1 MYRKTSAALSVVLAL
16 TAACTPGRQP
26 VASVPAPAAAP
37 VPGPAAPEPS
47 PVLAVD
53 SAAWEDSG
61 AQPAP
66 AAPSSLWGMDLLGSA
81 QYDLPMQ
88 VNDRV
93 RMEME
98 FLLFQRREVVG
109 RWMREADRYDEFVR
123 DVFASYG
130 IPRDLHHLGMVESG
144 YRPTVRSHAGAV
156 GMWQF
161 MPATGRGMGLR
172 IDTLVD
178 ERMDPVRSTHAAA
191 RHLRDLHRRFR
202 GDWSLAAAAYN
213 AGEGRINRGL
223 GRFGARDF
231 WELAERGDLARETR
245 QYVPRLYAVTI
256 IAKDPTRFGYPAPDR
271 DLRRFA
277 YDSVRVDLATPLS
290 VLAQVGSLPLG
301 ELQELN
307 PHLFR
312 QVAPRNYWVWVPLGQ
327 GAPLQQA
334 FLASEFRQRGGY
346 GWYRVR
352 DGESLARLA
361 ELSGVPEDR
370 IRAMNLS
377 ANLDALRPGDR
388 VRLFADA
395 VRVLDARPV
404 ERVARRGPRVLGDPA
419 PGTERA
425 APERRSESADA
436 RGESESSSS
445 RSGASSSG
453 QREREG
459 SSASSTRRSE
469 GSSSSQAARSGE
481 RSSSSASER
490 RSEGSSA
497 TSGRSA
503 STSGARTEEARGSS
517 SSGSSSSRSGSTSGR
532 SSSPEGSGSSSTRSG
547 SASGRSTSSSE
558 GSSSSSTR
566 NGSASG
572 RSSASSEGSS
582 SSSTRNGNASGRSS
596 SSSEGSSS
604 SSARNGSA
612 SGRSASSE
620 GSSSSS
626 TRNGSASGRSASSDR
641 PSSSSS
647 TSSTRRSGTASGSSA
662 RTHTVE
668 DGETLWGIAR
678 RYEVSVDAVREA
690 NELDEDET
698 IRPGQTLRIPRASGS
713 ATASASGGT
722 RSESG
727 SRSSVASS
735 DRRGTTESA
744 SSSRRPGSA
753 SESRPALST
762 RARMPTASTHR
773 EHTVGEGETLWG
785 IARRYDTTVESL
797 RRANDLEEG
806 EQIRPGQ
813 KLRIPEN

>member
-16 TAACTPGRQP
+16 TAACSPGRQP
-26 VASVPAPAAAP
+26 MASAPAPAPAP
-37 VPGPAAPEPS
+37 APQPAAPEPPPL
-47 PVLAVD
+47 PVVD
-53 SAAWEDSG
+53 SAWENSG

-66 AAPSSLWGMDLLGSA
+66 ATPSSLWGMDLLGTA

-98 FLLFQRREVVG
+98 FLLFQRRDVVG

-123 DVFASYG
+123 DVLASYG
-130 IPRDLHHLGMVESG
+130 VPRDLHHLAMVESG

-256 IAKDPTRFGYPAPDR
+256 IAKDPTRFGYPAPDPT
-271 DLRRFA
+271 LRRFA

-290 VLAQVGSLPLG
+290 VLAQVGSLPVG

-327 GAPLQQA
+327 GTPLQQA

-346 GWYRVR
+346 GTYRVR
-352 DGESLARLA
+352 QGESLARLA
-361 ELSGVPEDR
+361 ELSGVPEER
-370 IRAMNLS
+370 IRSMNLS

-388 VRLFADA
+388 VRLYADA
-395 VRVLDARPV
+395 VRVLDARPA
-404 ERVARRGPRVLGDPA
+404 ERTARREPRVLGDPA
-419 PGTERA
+419 PAMEST
-425 APERRSESADA
+425 APERRSEASGSERRESAA
-436 RGESESSSS
+436 SSS
-445 RSGASSSG
+445 RSGAASST
-453 QREREG
+453 QREG
-459 SSASSTRRSE
+459 SSASSTRRSSEGSASSQAARAGERSSSTSGSSAAGSGSASSRSSSE
-469 GSSSSQAARSGE
+469 GSSSS
-481 RSSSSASER
+481 SS
-490 RSEGSSA
+490 
-497 TSGRSA
+497 T
-503 STSGARTEEARGSS
+503 
-517 SSGSSSSRSGSTSGR
+517 RSGSTSGR
-532 SSSPEGSGSSSTRSG
+532 SASSEGSSSSSSTRSG
-547 SASGRSTSSSE
+547 SASGRS
-558 GSSSSSTR
+558 
-566 NGSASG
+566 
-572 RSSASSEGSS
+572 ASSEGSS
-582 SSSTRNGNASGRSS
+582 SSSATRS
-596 SSSEGSSS
+596 
-604 SSARNGSA
+604 GSA

-626 TRNGSASGRSASSDR
+626 TRSGSTSGRSASSEGSSSASSTRSGSTSGRSSSTER
-641 PSSSSS
+641 PSSSAASS
-647 TSSTRRSGTASGSSA
+647 TQRSGTSSGSAA
-662 RTHTVE
+662 RTHTVG

-678 RYEVSVDAVREA
+678 RYEVSVDAVRQA
-690 NELDEDET
+690 NELDEDAT

-713 ATASASGGT
+713 ATASSGATRTESGRRSGVASG
-722 RSESG
+722 E
-727 SRSSVASS
+727 
-735 DRRGTTESA
+735 RRGTTESA
-744 SSSRRPGSA
+744 SSERRSGSA
-753 SESRPALST
+753 SGSRPALST
-762 RARMPTASTHR
+762 RARMPNASARR

-785 IARRYDTTVESL
+785 IARRYETTVESL
-797 RRANDLEEG
+797 RRANDLDEDD
-806 EQIRPGQ
+806 QIQPGQ
-813 KLRIPEN
+813 KLRIPES